1 MRPILENQ
9 PLDIQGQEVNYGD
22 ICVLGN
28 IPLPVTGWWSCLS
41 VCHLSKQSHGTSPK
55 IRKSSRPILENQ
67 LLDIQDLKVNYG
79 DIRALRNISLAV
91 KRESI
96 VSLVGAN
103 GAGKSTLL
111 RTISGIIPAAGGRII
126 FDGKSLE
133 KCRPEAVVNMGI
145 SHVPEGRRLFTHLTV
160 LENLELGAYTP
171 RSRPFLKQTL
181 AEVYEL
187 FPLLKDRNA
196 QISESLSGGEQQML
210 AIARALMSQP
220 EILMLDEPS
229 LGLSPIVVQTMF
241 DLIETLNARKKTILL
256 VEQNIHQALKI
267 AHYGFVLNT
276 GEITMEGSGK
286 KLLAD
291 PEVQKAYMGALG

>member
-1 MRPILENQ
+1 M
-9 PLDIQGQEVNYGD
+9 G
-22 ICVLGN
+22 
-28 IPLPVTGWWSCLS
+28 
-41 VCHLSKQSHGTSPK
+41 
-55 IRKSSRPILENQ
+55 NQ
-67 LLDIQDLKVNYG
+67 LLAIQNLEVNYG
-79 DIRALRNISLAV
+79 DIRALRNISLGV
-91 KRESI
+91 ERETI

-111 RTISGIIPAAGGRII
+111 RAISGIIPVVGGKIL
-126 FDGKSLE
+126 FEGKSLE
-133 KCRPEAVVNMGI
+133 KCGPASVVNMGI
-145 SHVPEGRRLFTHLTV
+145 SHVPEGRRLFTDLTV

-181 AEVYEL
+181 EEVYEL
-187 FPLLKDRNA
+187 FPLLKDRTG
-196 QISESLSGGEQQML
+196 QISGSLSGGEQQML

-220 EILMLDEPS
+220 NILMLDEPS

-241 DLIETLNARKKTILL
+241 KLIETLNRRKKTILL

-286 KLLAD
+286 DLLAD